1 MPAVSSGAVQ
11 SVNVSAYGQLRVQ
24 QAQRNA
30 ERAEQE
36 ARALQ
41 AGARAAQT
49 VADRA
54 QENARNLQVQSDQ
67 ASDNAGRA
75 KQGVTALQR
84 SIESRAELGFRA
96 GQVLERI
103 GSAEPETKASAV
115 PPVTGVGAVSAVP
128 KPVVNTS
135 GQTTGA
141 VISVTA

>member
-1 MPAVSSGAVQ
+1 MSAASLSAVQ
-11 SVNVSAYGQLRVQ
+11 SANVSAYGQLRVQ

-41 AGARAAQT
+41 ADARTAKT

-54 QENARNLQVQSDQ
+54 QENARNLQVQTNQ
-67 ASDNAGRA
+67 AFDNAGRA
-75 KQGVTALQR
+75 RQGVAALR
-84 SIESRAELGFRA
+84 SSAESLGELGFRA
-96 GQVLERI
+96 GQVLERLTP
-103 GSAEPETKASAV
+103 SESEAASVKLETATPA
-115 PPVTGVGAVSAVP
+115 P